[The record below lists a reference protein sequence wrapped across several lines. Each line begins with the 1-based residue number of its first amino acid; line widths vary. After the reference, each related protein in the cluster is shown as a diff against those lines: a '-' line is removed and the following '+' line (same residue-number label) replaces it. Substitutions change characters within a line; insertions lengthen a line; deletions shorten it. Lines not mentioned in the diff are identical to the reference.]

1 MNCVT
6 IWGSLQPVGHDQG
19 SECVANAV
27 WNLLIFCIRPRFSV
41 RRRCITSP
49 RQAFPKARVLEGALK
64 LGIFIESTER
74 ESWKGWV
81 DFREQ
86 ERLAENL
93 EPIADVNL

>member
-1 MNCVT
+1 VRRKC
-6 IWGSLQPVGHDQG
+6 GLESLDLLHPAAFLG
-19 SECVANAV
+19 SEALHHVTEAG
-27 WNLLIFCIRPRFSV
+27 IP
-41 RRRCITSP
+41 
-49 RQAFPKARVLEGALK
+49 EGQSAQEALK

-93 EPIADVNL
+93 ELIADVNL